1 MRRTY
6 LARECIYRHDPVQP
20 KSYHYDIITKLIM
33 SAGNPKLIPDLQSFA
48 AFCGNTNN
56 YNLKFHLKTADMFRN
71 YKS

>member
-48 AFCGNTNN
+48 AFCGNMNVPITI
-56 YNLKFHLKTADMFRN
+56 LSFT
-71 YKS
+71 